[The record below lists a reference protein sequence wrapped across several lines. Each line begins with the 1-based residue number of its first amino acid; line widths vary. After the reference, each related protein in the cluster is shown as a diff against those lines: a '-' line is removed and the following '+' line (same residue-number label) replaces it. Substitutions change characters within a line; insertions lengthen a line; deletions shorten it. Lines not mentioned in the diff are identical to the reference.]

1 MPERLRRGPWWLWSV
16 LVGFG
21 ALLAVAAVTAIDLTV
36 SAPFYASDLGW
47 RYADAWPWNWL
58 FEFGEGPAIVMACG
72 ACAVLIGSVLRPA
85 WRRYRRA
92 CLVIVLT
99 VTLGP
104 GLVVN
109 GILKPYWGRPRPRQV
124 TMFGGTQAHHPWWRP
139 GGPGSGAS
147 FPSGH
152 AAMGFALL
160 AGAVLLP
167 QRLGAWRHAAIA
179 AALGYG
185 ALMGCGRI
193 VQGGH
198 YVSDVLWSGVIV
210 ALLTYVLWRRLIPNR
225 GHPQA
230 MQAPQGHHI
239 KAKPRA

>member
-1 MPERLRRGPWWLWSV
+1 MLERLRRGPWWLWGV

-21 ALLAVAAVTAIDLTV
+21 ALIVVVAFMNLDPAL
-36 SAPFYASDLGW
+36 SAPFYSSDLGW
-47 RYADAWPWNWL
+47 RYAQTWPWNWL
-58 FEFGEGPAIVMACG
+58 FDFGEGPAIVLSCG
-72 ACAVLIGSVLRPA
+72 ALLVLLGSGWRPA
-85 WRRYRRA
+85 WRPHRRA
-92 CLVIVLT
+92 CLVVVLT
-99 VTLGP
+99 VALGP

-109 GILKPYWGRPRPRQV
+109 GILKPYWGRPRPRHV
-124 TMFGGTQAHHPWWRP
+124 VMFGGLQAHHPWWRP
-139 GGPGSGAS
+139 AGPGSGES

-152 AAMGFALL
+152 AAMGFAVL

-167 QRLGAWRHAAIA
+167 QRLGGWRHAAIA

-210 ALLTYVLWRRLIPNR
+210 VLLTYVLWRRLVAGNR
-225 GHPQA
+225 LSAGPL
-230 MQAPQGHHI
+230 PGG
-239 KAKPRA
+239 